1 MKKILYSSQKKYLE
15 SLRIEQDPLI
25 QEMELFASESK
36 IPILNSAAADFLEQV
51 ILIHRPKNV
60 LEIGMAIGYSSIRVA
75 RKLRSKASIDTIEIS
90 KQNIST
96 AKNFIDRSGCSEKIN
111 IIEGDAL
118 KILPVHDK
126 KYDLI
131 FLDADKEDYE
141 KLFYYSLLL
150 LKKRGLIIV
159 DNLLWHGYV
168 ASKDVPQN
176 YKSSTEHIRKF
187 NSLFMSQTALQT
199 TILPIGDGIGLGVK
213 LD

>member
-1 MKKILYSSQKKYLE
+1 MKKILYSSQKKYLD

-25 QEMELFASESK
+25 QEMEQYASENK
-36 IPILNSAAADFLEQV
+36 IPILNSDAADFLEQL

-60 LEIGMAIGYSSIRVA
+60 LEIGMAIAYSSIRIA
-75 RKLRSKASIDTIEIS
+75 RKLKSKASIDTIEIS

-96 AKNFIDRSGCSEKIN
+96 AKNFIERSGCSQKIN

-118 KILPVHDK
+118 KILPLHDK

-150 LKKRGLIIV
+150 LKKRGVIFV
-159 DNLLWHGYV
+159 DNLLWHGYA

-199 TILPIGDGIGLGVK
+199 TILPIGDGIGLGIK